1 VKKVNSQSTHTIP
14 SSALTKALKAIY
26 GTASALN
33 EFMDTHIAALKASEN
48 ATISRTGELLGEA
61 KTGFMIGY
69 VTPIAVVAVGQLL
82 LGNPLTAVV
91 SGVGMAVSPVAIT
104 CAAVGAI
111 WMGWNALAPGEQA
124 KILEL
129 VRDGLGLSVTLVAS
143 VIEFVVRQAQV
154 LYGKSQTS
162 VLREMVRAEAA
173 NFGKT
178 LAQVTGS
185 AVDAVLDMLPRK
197 PPTPAGDDHTLT
209 EVLWSME
216 KAELAGMLRD
226 TFGRKRDLEELE
238 APELRRL
245 LVSSFS
251 DAAAYSWPWA
261 SAPSYP
267 ETVALVAKQLK
278 LPSSS
283 KVHTVE
289 LERMILFKVVELS
302 LERLDDAQK
311 AEIVGRIRAELEA
324 RGIERRI
331 AFQEIVSF
339 VKTGGVDIGGTLGG
353 LVLAG
358 PGIYGVA
365 GLNFLQFVV
374 LKGIILSS
382 GYFAGGAAL
391 MGFGSGG
398 LMLAVAGWAGP
409 VGAGLAFL
417 FTAYSISGPA
427 YRKLVPA
434 VCMIAAKRLELI
446 SHEPNGA

>member
-1 VKKVNSQSTHTIP
+1 MNPESTHAIP
-14 SSALTKALKAIY
+14 SSPLTDALRAIY

-33 EFMDTHIAALKASEN
+33 EFMNSHIAALKASDD
-48 ATISRTGELLGEA
+48 ATISRTGDLLAEA
-61 KTGFMIGY
+61 KSGFMIGY
-69 VTPIAVVAVGQLL
+69 VTPVAVIAVGQLL
-82 LGNPLTAVV
+82 LGNPLTAAV
-91 SGVGMAVSPVAIT
+91 SAVTMAVSPVAIT

-111 WMGWNALAPGEQA
+111 WMGWRALKPSEQA
-124 KILEL
+124 RILET
-129 VRDGLGLSVTLVAS
+129 VKAGLGLSIAVVTS
-143 VIEFVVRQAQV
+143 VIEFVAKQAHA
-154 LYGKSQTS
+154 LFGKPQIA

-173 NFGKT
+173 NFGRS

-185 AVDAVLDMLPRK
+185 AVDAMLDLLPRK
-197 PPTPAGDDHTLT
+197 PATPEGDDQTLT
-209 EVLWSME
+209 EVLWSMD
-216 KAELAGMLRD
+216 KRELTGMLRD
-226 TFGRKRDLEELE
+226 TFGRRRNLEEME

-245 LVSSFS
+245 LVASFS

-261 SAPSYP
+261 AAPTYP

-283 KVHTVE
+283 RVHVRE

-302 LERLDDAQK
+302 LEKLDESQK
-311 AEIVGRIRAELEA
+311 ADVVTRVQAELGA
-324 RGIERRI
+324 RGIEQRI

-358 PGIYGVA
+358 PGIYGVV

-391 MGFGSGG
+391 MGFGTGG
-398 LMLAVAGWAGP
+398 LMLAMAGWAGP

-417 FTAYSISGPA
+417 FTAYSIAGPA

-434 VCMIAAKRLELI
+434 VCMIAAKRLEL
-446 SHEPNGA
+446 SSRERPNEG